1 MGRREV
7 IVGIDIGSH
16 KVATVVARAGDKAVD
31 IIGVGVAES
40 LGVRKG
46 MIVDLEETISSLSA
60 SLEEAERMSGVPI
73 RDAVVSVSGQHVE
86 FDLSKGLIS
95 TLQSGGEVTAFDIER
110 VLDAAKANGTPPNK
124 DIIHALPRVFA
135 VDGQPGIKDPLG
147 MQCVRLEVEAML
159 ITGATGVLKNEAKA
173 LHQAGVEVREFCFTP
188 IAASYAVTT
197 KKQRE
202 NGVIVLDMGA
212 QTTHFAIFEEDQIL
226 SAGCLPLGGA
236 NVTND
241 LAIGLRTTIDV
252 AERIKKEVGQAGK
265 LHGGSGK
272 ADGAPYGFEGTLDLG
287 FITEIIDARLNELF
301 MMAREQLRLIGRDG
315 LLPVGAILTGG
326 ASQQAGLVSLAK
338 EGLKLPA
345 TKGEVVQELSGMV
358 DNVSDASYATCV
370 GLAIM
375 ALEKNFATSPRP
387 SLSIAMPGG
396 LKDAFSKAKGLFKN
410 LLP

>member
-16 KVATVVARAGDKAVD
+16 KVATVVARAGEKAID
-31 IIGVGVAES
+31 IIGVGVSDS

-73 RDAVVSVSGQHVE
+73 REAVVNVSGQHVE
-86 FDLSKGLIS
+86 LNAAQGLIS
-95 TLQSGGEVTAFDIER
+95 TLQSGGEVPTFDIER
-110 VLDAAKANGTPPNK
+110 VMEAAKASGTPPNK
-124 DIIHALPRVFA
+124 EIIHALAREFA

-159 ITGATGVLKNEAKA
+159 ITGATGVLKNQIKA
-173 LHQAGVEVREFCFTP
+173 LHQAGVEVREFLFSP
-188 IAASYAVTT
+188 IAAAYAVTT

-202 NGVIVLDMGA
+202 NGVMVLDMGS
-212 QTTHFAIFEEDQIL
+212 QTTHFAIFEEDQII

-272 ADGAPYGFEGTLDLG
+272 TDGAPYGFDGTLDLS
-287 FITEIIDARLNELF
+287 FITEIIDARLNEIF
-301 MMAREQLRLIGRDG
+301 MMAREQLRAVNRDG
-315 LLPVGAILTGG
+315 LLPVGVICTGG
-326 ASQQAGLVSLAK
+326 ASQQKGLVALAK
-338 EGLKLPA
+338 DCLKLPA
-345 TKGEVVQELSGMV
+345 TKGEVVRELSGMV

-375 ALEKNFATSPRP
+375 ALEKDFSAAPRP
-387 SLSIAMPGG
+387 SFSLGLPSG
-396 LKDAFSKAKGLFKN
+396 LKDAMSKAKGLFKN